1 MRFIKISLTM
11 VAALA
16 LSLGIIN
23 FATGTYADAGK
34 NISAA
39 PDSLSSETTPATTAA
54 DTYAIDPAHSSIGFS
69 VRHLIINNIPGRFK
83 EYNGTISYEAADI
96 TKSSVQFTAKV
107 ASIDTEVQQRD
118 DHLRSADFFEVAKY
132 PEMTFKSTRIE
143 KKGKDSFV
151 AHGAFTLKGVSKEIA
166 IPFKVF
172 GPINAPG
179 GKVRIGVE
187 AALTINRQ
195 DYGVTYSRTLEGGGL
210 VISNDVN
217 IQLNLE
223 AVKQ

>member
-1 MRFIKISLTM
+1 MRLIKISLTM
-11 VAALA
+11 VAALV
-16 LSLGIIN
+16 LSLGVIN

-39 PDSLSSETTPATTAA
+39 PESLSTVTTPATTAA
-54 DTYAIDPAHSSIGFS
+54 DTYVIDPAHSSIGFW

-83 EYNGTISYEAADI
+83 EYNGTISYDAADI
-96 TKSSVQFTAKV
+96 TKSSVQFSAKV

-143 KKGKDSFV
+143 KKGKDAFV
-151 AHGAFTLKGVSKEIA
+151 AHGTFTLKGVSKEIA

-172 GPINAPG
+172 GPVNAPG

>member
-1 MRFIKISLTM
+1 MRLIKISLTM

-39 PDSLSSETTPATTAA
+39 TDSLSTETTPATTAA
-54 DTYAIDPAHSSIGFS
+54 DTYTIDPAHSSIGFW

-83 EYNGTISYEAADI
+83 EYNGTISYDAADI
-96 TKSSVQFTAKV
+96 TKSSVQFSAKV

-143 KKGKDSFV
+143 KKGKDSFI
-151 AHGAFTLKGVSKEIA
+151 AHGTFTLKGVSKEIA

-172 GPINAPG
+172 GPVNAPG

>member
-1 MRFIKISLTM
+1 MRRKIKMRFIKISLTM

-107 ASIDTEVQQRD
+107 ASIDTEV
-118 DHLRSADFFEVAKY
+118 
-132 PEMTFKSTRIE
+132 
-143 KKGKDSFV
+143 
-151 AHGAFTLKGVSKEIA
+151 
-166 IPFKVF
+166 
-172 GPINAPG
+172 
-179 GKVRIGVE
+179 
-187 AALTINRQ
+187 
-195 DYGVTYSRTLEGGGL
+195 
-210 VISNDVN
+210 
-217 IQLNLE
+217 
-223 AVKQ
+223 